1 MSLPTQGGKMN
12 TNTIPQ
18 VPVQI
23 ARDTVT
29 GITAKQVAF
38 IEKLIVQV
46 EQKVGTS
53 TTPNAVTSLQ
63 FNERIK
69 NRLNLGNL
77 TKRDASSLIELLL
90 RNVNLSYE
98 APVVREKAPIGV
110 YKRGEDIY
118 RVIKGRQS
126 QNTYAQKLATDPSGQ
141 PVWDYVGSM
150 VYELKVSELISPE
163 VAAQMGR
170 SVGYCVIC
178 GRFLTDAES
187 VAKGIGPVCEKNTS
201 ITYAQHRN

>member
-1 MSLPTQGGKMN
+1 MN
-12 TNTIPQ
+12 TNTLPQ

-23 ARDTVT
+23 AMDTVS
-29 GITAKQVAF
+29 GITPKQVAF
-38 IEKLIVQV
+38 IKKLIVQV
-46 EQKVGTS
+46 QEKVGTS
-53 TTPNAVTSLQ
+53 NTPNALNALR
-63 FNERIK
+63 FNDKI
-69 NRLNLGNL
+69 NSRLSDGNL
-77 TKRDASSLIELLL
+77 SKRDGSALIETLL
-90 RNVNLSYE
+90 RNVNASYE
-98 APVVREKAPIGV
+98 APIVRDKAPVGV
-110 YKRGEDIY
+110 YKRGDDIY

-126 QNTYAQKLATDPSGQ
+126 TKTYAQKLAVTPSGQ
-141 PVWDYVGSM
+141 PVWDYAGGM
-150 VYELKVSELISPE
+150 IFELKVEELISPE